1 MDQHLACSW
10 NPSQWCSC
18 HNTVGA
24 DPALVALQFF
34 RLLFGVLFPSHCSY
48 NFTKKNMPCEENSPS
63 SNWSSKSSDY
73 FHESEQDFAYEDL
86 TTKKRPPIA
95 LLGQW
100 IFQVLHIGHW
110 FLCADEMRHRQP
122 CGDGIVGHRDHGVV
136 VQRQTDRSLTQ
147 QDVPIVDDH
156 LQTVPVGEVTTNAFY
171 FWMFLIMSYGLF
183 SDFHKTSFAHHSP
196 HPKSRL
202 ILAWF
207 MLLVT

>member
-34 RLLFGVLFPSHCSY
+34 RPSFRCSFSIPLFIQLHQEEHALRRKFSKFQLIFQKFGLLSWKANRILLLWWLNNLKV
-48 NFTKKNMPCEENSPS
+48 
-63 SNWSSKSSDY
+63 
-73 FHESEQDFAYEDL
+73 
-86 TTKKRPPIA
+86 PPLA

-100 IFQVLHIGHW
+100 IFQVLHIGHC

-122 CGDGIVGHRDHGVV
+122 CGDGIIGHRDHGVV

-156 LQTVPVGEVTTNAFY
+156 LQTVSVGEVTTNASY
-171 FWMFLIMSYGLF
+171 FWMFLIF
-183 SDFHKTSFAHHSP
+183 FNHVIWA
-196 HPKSRL
+196 
-202 ILAWF
+202 
-207 MLLVT
+207 V